1 MDYAILTGLVL
12 VSGVVLALVAQWRGW
27 RPSLLVVLAVGIGF
41 RLLIMVTSAIDT
53 WQPVDF
59 MESFKPA
66 GEAILNREDPVLGS
80 EGGWHFLPTI
90 PYVYGLL
97 LWLGIPWEIG
107 GRLVT
112 VVADI
117 ALIPLVG
124 KLAGG
129 SKASLRA
136 FQYACNPLAM
146 LVAAVHGQVEP
157 VALAFG
163 VAAFVV
169 ARGPGDPDRPGITN
183 DPVALVRQRVS
194 ALGLGGAVRQALAP
208 GGTARTALAPGGV
221 VRQALAARP
230 GERATLRRAL
240 LAGLLM
246 GLALCAKSWP
256 IWLIPGMLLLLP
268 TFRARVVAFVAT
280 GVAPVFFLVTLPVF
294 AGTSLSQI
302 PEVIHVIQDIR
313 PIVGEWGY
321 SAIAVGGDWTLSPE
335 IATFGTRLI
344 YVTMVVVAF
353 LWRRADPVD
362 LTTALLLAFMVV
374 TPRLGAQYLLWF
386 MPFLVARPTRFAWP
400 AIIGVSLW
408 AGYGYLYMTQFDTN
422 TWWALHSV
430 WAQCSVVLLPILA
443 LAMPWGRRDP
453 KAPAEPP
460 DAGPRVPLPA
470 SA

>member
-1 MDYAILTGLVL
+1 MDYAILTGFVL
-12 VSGVVLALVAQWRGW
+12 VTGVVLALVAQWRDW
-27 RPSLLVVLAVGIGF
+27 RPSPVLVLVVGIVF
-41 RLLIMVTSAIDT
+41 RVLIMVLAAMSR

-66 GEAILNREDPVLGS
+66 GEAILRRQDPVIGS

-129 SKASLRA
+129 GKASLRA
-136 FQYACNPLAM
+136 FQYACNPLAI
-146 LVAAVHGQVEP
+146 LVASIHGQVEP
-157 VALAFG
+157 VALLFG

-169 ARGPGDPDRPGITN
+169 ARGPGDPERPGLRI
-183 DPVALVRQRVS
+183 DVFALARERVA
-194 ALGLGGAVRQALAP
+194 ALGLGGAVRSLTAPGGALAP
-208 GGTARTALAPGGV
+208 GGSVRTALAPRDGDSAV
-221 VRQALAARP
+221 M
-230 GERATLRRAL
+230 RRAII
-240 LAGLLM
+240 AGLLM

-268 TFRARVVAFVAT
+268 TFRSRLAAFVAT
-280 GVAPVFFLVTLPVF
+280 AVPPIFFLATLPVF
-294 AGTSLSQI
+294 AGTSLDQL
-302 PEVIHVIQDIR
+302 PEVIRVMGDVR

-321 SAIAVGGDWTLSPE
+321 SAILVGGDWTLHSG

-344 YVTMVVVAF
+344 YLTMLVVAF
-353 LWRRADPVD
+353 LWRRADPID
-362 LTTALLLAFMVV
+362 LTTALLLAFMVT

-408 AGYGYLYMTQFDTN
+408 AGCGYLYLTQFDTD
-422 TWWALHSV
+422 TWWAMHSI
-430 WAQCSVVLLPILA
+430 WSRASIVLLPILVM
-443 LAMPWGRRDP
+443 AMPWARRVSKASDP
-453 KAPAEPP
+453 LSPTAPA
-460 DAGPRVPLPA
+460 AA
-470 SA
+470 

>member
-1 MDYAILTGLVL
+1 MDYAILTGFVL
-12 VSGVVLALVAQWRGW
+12 VTGVVLALVAQWKGW
-27 RPSLLVVLAVGIGF
+27 RPSLLAVLVVGIVF
-41 RLLIMVTSAIDT
+41 RVLIMTTSAMDT

-59 MESFKPA
+59 VNSFKPA
-66 GEAILNREDPVLGS
+66 GEAVLNREDPVLGS
-80 EGGWHFLPTI
+80 NGGWHFLPTI
-90 PYVYGLL
+90 PYVYGFL

-136 FQYACNPLAM
+136 FQYACNPLAI
-146 LVAAVHGQVEP
+146 LVASVHGQVEP
-157 VALAFG
+157 VALVFG

-169 ARGPGDPDRPGITN
+169 ARGPGDPDRSGIRT
-183 DPVALVRQRVS
+183 DVVALVRGSIAFR
-194 ALGLGGAVRQALAP
+194 GLPGAVRHATGP
-208 GGTARTALAPGGV
+208 TGV
-221 VRQALAARP
+221 VRRALTPRP
-230 GERATLRRAL
+230 GDRQSLRRAL
-240 LAGLLM
+240 FAGLLM

-280 GVAPVFFLVTLPVF
+280 GIAPIFFLVTLPIF

-302 PEVIHVIQDIR
+302 PEVIRVIQDVR
-313 PIVGEWGY
+313 PIVGQWTW
-321 SAIAVGGDWTLSPE
+321 SAILMGGVNDLNQA
-335 IATFGTRLI
+335 IATFGTRLV
-344 YVTMVVVAF
+344 YVTLLVTAF

-362 LTTALLLAFMVV
+362 LTTALLVAFMVA

-400 AIIGVSLW
+400 AIIGVSFW
-408 AGYGYLYMTQFDTN
+408 AAYGYLYMTQFDSA
-422 TWWALHSV
+422 TWRSLHVFWS
-430 WAQCSVVLLPILA
+430 QGSIVLLPILV
-443 LAMPWGRRDP
+443 LAMPWARRVF
-453 KAPAEPP
+453 KAPDAPEEPP
-460 DAGPRVPLPA
+460 SLRPVPA
-470 SA
+470 SPSLSPP

>member
-1 MDYAILTGLVL
+1 MDYAILTGIVL
-12 VSGVVLALVAQWRGW
+12 VTGVVLALVAQWRGW
-27 RPSLLVVLAVGIGF
+27 RPSLLTVMAVGVVF
-41 RLLIMVTSAIDT
+41 RVLIMTLAAKSE

-97 LWLGIPWEIG
+97 LWLGIPWEVG

-129 SKASLRA
+129 STASLRA
-136 FQYACNPLAM
+136 FQYACNPLAI
-146 LVAAVHGQVEP
+146 LVASIHGQVEP
-157 VALAFG
+157 VALVFG

-169 ARGPGDPDRPGITN
+169 ARGPGDPERPGMTT
-183 DPVALVRQRVS
+183 DVVAMVRRSV
-194 ALGLGGAVRQALAP
+194 AFRGLAGAVRHAAGPTGVVRRALAP
-208 GGTARTALAPGGV
+208 RADD
-221 VRQALAARP
+221 RQV
-230 GERATLRRAL
+230 LRRAI

-256 IWLIPGMLLLLP
+256 IWLIPGMLLFLP
-268 TFRARVVAFVAT
+268 TARARTVAFLAT
-280 GVAPVFFLVTLPVF
+280 GIAPVFFLVTLPIF

-302 PEVIHVIQDIR
+302 PEVIKVIQDIR

-321 SAIAVGGDWTLSPE
+321 SAILVDGNWTLDQE

-344 YVTMVVVAF
+344 YVTLLATAL
-353 LWRRADPVD
+353 LWHRADPVD

-374 TPRLGAQYLLWF
+374 TPRLGAQYLMWF

-408 AGYGYLYMTQFDTN
+408 AGYGYLYMTQFDFA
-422 TWWALHSV
+422 TWWHLHSI
-430 WAQCSVVLLPILA
+430 WAQCSIVLLPVLA
-443 LAMPWGRRDP
+443 VAMPWDRRVS
-453 KAPAEPP
+453 A
-460 DAGPRVPLPA
+460 A
-470 SA
+470 SATAGRAAPQARMPVSA